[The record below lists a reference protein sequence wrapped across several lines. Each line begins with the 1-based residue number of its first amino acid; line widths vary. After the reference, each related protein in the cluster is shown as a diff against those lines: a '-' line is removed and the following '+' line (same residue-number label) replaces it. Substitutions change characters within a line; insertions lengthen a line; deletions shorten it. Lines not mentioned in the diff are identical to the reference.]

1 MSYRLR
7 LIREHDLETVR
18 QWRMLPEV
26 TKYMYTDPQITP
38 EQQRAWFDRISAS
51 DRDRVWI
58 IESVDEAGAGD
69 AGPPQGAAPP
79 RGADAERPG
88 GHITSIGV
96 LSLSEIDR
104 VNQRCAWAYYLGE
117 TSARGIGLAKSL
129 ELSVYAYVFDTLGL
143 NKLWC
148 EVFAFNDRVVALHEK
163 FGSKVEGVARQ
174 HIFKHGEWHDVVRMG
189 ILKSEWQ
196 ATREALRYT
205 PIEIEHRA

>member
-7 LIREHDLETVR
+7 LMREDDCERVR

-38 EQQRAWFDRISAS
+38 EQQRAWFERIAVS

-58 IESVDEAGAGD
+58 IESVDD
-69 AGPPQGAAPP
+69 AGTPAP
-79 RGADAERPG
+79 
-88 GHITSIGV
+88 IGV
-96 LSLSEIDR
+96 LSLSEIDP

-163 FGSKVEGVARQ
+163 FGSKVEGIARQ
-174 HIFKHGEWHDVVRMG
+174 HIRKNGEWFDVVRMG
-189 ILKSEWQ
+189 ILKSEWD
-196 ATREALRYT
+196 ATREKWTYT